1 MSFSSACIALA
12 AANISIFSLSLSSAE
27 AFDFSIKN
35 VKETSSQTYS
45 QSKESTYRLALIA
58 DADADSPGSRLLD
71 DGTAGVQNLQPVKAN
86 IVTADDTKNAANQEA
101 PAQPAKPVITGAVVA
116 SDLEQEYAKKH
127 HKTFVGKM
135 VKGVSQELGSSLEY
149 MAKDSAFVFSA
160 QDFDANRSSA
170 PKNKPYEDYH
180 IRWVDGTRSNIIRYP
195 NGEQVIATGH
205 RAGTVITPI
214 DKSKSDILYSNGQ
227 HGTLIKS
234 EEGGYTIV
242 RDKKVT
248 MQLSPKI
255 GGGYYI
261 SNANGE
267 MGTIEPSV
275 VDTHYGYY
283 SMRDNMGDF

>member
-1 MSFSSACIALA
+1 MSFFSARIALTV
-12 AANISIFSLSLSSAE
+12 ANISIFSLTLGSAK
-27 AFDFSIKN
+27 ALDFSTKN
-35 VKETSSQTYS
+35 VKEKSVQIDFKPKANTD
-45 QSKESTYRLALIA
+45 RLVLIA
-58 DADADSPGSRLLD
+58 DADSDSPGSRLLD
-71 DGTAGVQNLQPVKAN
+71 DGTAAVQNAQPVKAN
-86 IVTADDTKNAANQEA
+86 IVTADDAKNPAPQEA
-101 PAQPAKPVITGAVVA
+101 PSQPAKPVITGAVVA

-135 VKGVSQELGSSLEY
+135 VKGVSQEFGSSLEY

-160 QDFDANRSSA
+160 QDYDANKSSA

-234 EEGGYTIV
+234 DEGGYTIV
-242 RDKKVT
+242 RDKKVI